1 MKYVDYREFI
11 EENFLI
17 KNKEGEVVPFIF
29 NDTQIYYYNL
39 LEKDYPDFQ
48 GIRENDLK
56 FRQPGFSSLI
66 DGMFTVDFI
75 LAEMGEA
82 PITDSDIYSH
92 KMDETKNLFD
102 RVSDYYYESWISKAY
117 SLDFFNNKSDIKKI
131 RSQLLELDS
140 GNKMKGKQGA
150 LMNVQ
155 TASAKVSGRG
165 GTKQNIHWS
174 EIAFYPNT
182 QIMSAENLVTAAE
195 QQVKDGFG
203 KIFRE
208 STGNIAGDFFD
219 TEFTKGEDGI
229 GEYKSRFFG
238 WWIHPEYVREA
249 PIGWEI
255 PEYYKNIVEKY
266 NVTKNQCYWHFKKTN
281 SLTDKKKIREYPT
294 TKHEAF
300 LYGGE
305 QYFSKEALQ
314 HYAGTIIK
322 PIAEGVDFI
331 RAYATIQN
339 I

>member
-1 MKYVDYREFI
+1 MKYVDYRGFI
-11 EENFLI
+11 QDNFLI
-17 KNKEGEVVPFIF
+17 KDKEGNVVPFIF
-29 NDTQIYYYNL
+29 NATQNYYYDI

-75 LAEMGEA
+75 LAEMNEA

-92 KMDETKNLFD
+92 KIDETKNLFD
-102 RVSDYYYESWISKAY
+102 RVSDYFYESWIAKAY
-117 SLDFFNNKSDIKKI
+117 SLDFFKDKAAVKKI

-140 GNKMKGKQGA
+140 GNKMKGIRGA
-150 LMNVQ
+150 LINVQ

-182 QIMSAENLVTAAE
+182 EIMSAENLVTAAE
-195 QQVKDGFG
+195 QQVKEDFG

-208 STGNIAGDFFD
+208 STGNIAGDYFD
-219 TEFTKGEDGI
+219 TEFTKGEEGL
-229 GEYKSRFFG
+229 GSFKSRFFG
-238 WWIHPEYVREA
+238 WWIHPEYKRTA
-249 PIGWEI
+249 PIDWTI
-255 PEYYKNIVEKY
+255 PEYYKEIIDRHS
-266 NVTKNQCYWHFKKTN
+266 VTKDQCYWHYTKTN
-281 SLTDKKKIREYPT
+281 NLTDKKKIREYPT

-300 LYGGE
+300 LYGGD

-314 HYAGTIIK
+314 YYAGMVQK
-322 PIAEGVDFI
+322 PLAEGIDFI
-331 RAYATIQN
+331 RTYATIQN

>member
-1 MKYVDYREFI
+1 MKYVDYRGFI
-11 EENFLI
+11 QDNFLI
-17 KNKEGEVVPFIF
+17 KDKEGNVVPFIF
-29 NDTQIYYYNL
+29 NDTQNYYYDI
-39 LEKDYPDFQ
+39 LEKEYPDFQ
-48 GIRENDLK
+48 GVRENDLK

-75 LAEMGEA
+75 LAELGEA

-102 RVSDYYYESWISKAY
+102 RVSDYYYESWIAKAC
-117 SLDFFNNKSDIKKI
+117 SLDFHKDKADIKKV

-140 GNKMKGKQGA
+140 GNKMKGIKGA

-182 QIMSAENLVTAAE
+182 EIMSAENLVNAAE
-195 QQVKDGFG
+195 QQVKDNFG

-208 STGNIAGDFFD
+208 STGNIAGDYFD

-238 WWIHPEYVREA
+238 WWIHKEYLREA
-249 PIGWEI
+249 PNDWEV
-255 PEYYKNIVEKY
+255 PEYYKEIVERY
-266 NVTKNQCYWHFKKTN
+266 GVARNQCYWHFKKTN
-281 SLTDKKKIREYPT
+281 NLTDDKKIREYPT
-294 TKHEAF
+294 NKHEAF
-300 LYGGE
+300 LYGGNP
-305 QYFSKEALQ
+305 YFSKEVLQ
-314 HYAGTIIK
+314 YYSGRIIEPLAQGT
-322 PIAEGVDFI
+322 DFI
-331 RAYATIQN
+331 RAYATI
-339 I
+339 